1 MKHNIAVLVMVLAAA
16 AAAAAS
22 TTSATA
28 AAAVSLSEPKGH
40 ETGAAEEA
48 AAEKVIRVRRTWPCC
63 DRCGGCATGS
73 DAPECQCHDLVR
85 RCHPSCRSCVRSPL
99 SVEPPLF
106 YCSDRIP
113 GYCRRQ
119 CNSGDALQIR

>member
-28 AAAVSLSEPKGH
+28 AAAVSLSEPK
-40 ETGAAEEA
+40 GAAEEA